1 MIEIKMLP
9 TIKEPSE
16 KLVSSTNNSWNQ
28 AIRIEQKEEEER
40 NKSGLKWR
48 DSLESLSLHV
58 LIIFFSLCFSY
69 FVTTNISIQWLIALE
84 L

>member
-1 MIEIKMLP
+1 MVEIKILP

-16 KLVSSTNNSWNQ
+16 KLVSSTNNSWNP

-48 DSLESLSLHV
+48 DSFESLSLHV
-58 LIIFFSLCFSY
+58 LIIFFLFAFHILLQPIYPYSD
-69 FVTTNISIQWLIALE
+69 WLP
-84 L
+84 